1 MSQQSSA
8 VRHKDLTWQQLRS
21 FCEAARRG
29 SLSAAATALDL
40 AQPTVWAQVR
50 ALERNFNCQL
60 LEAHPRGCRLT
71 PAGQIL
77 VELAA
82 PAVLG
87 IQRLQEEFFSRL
99 QQQTPRL
106 KIATPPRT
114 MHDEM
119 PPCVRAFETQHPHVQ
134 LSLLELANAQ
144 VLPAVVAGT
153 VDLGFTTWVPDD
165 DQALWVEKTACY
177 QLPTLLVVPFEHP
190 LVKKKRVVPE
200 DLKAYPFVN
209 SPHNV
214 SGDPVA
220 HAALLSLGCYDHPD
234 RRMEAFYVSSIRRY
248 VELGFGLGLVAAF
261 PEPAERAFC
270 REIDLSRHFGRTTV
284 YALTR
289 VDTTPAPLLA
299 EFVATVM
306 RIHRRGGG
314 GPARA

>member
-1 MSQQSSA
+1 MPQKQPV
-8 VRHKDLTWQQLRS
+8 VRHKELTWQQLRS
-21 FCEAARRG
+21 FCEAARLG
-29 SLSAAATALDL
+29 SLSAAAAALDL

-50 ALERNFNCQL
+50 TLERNFNCQL
-60 LEAHPRGCRLT
+60 LKADQRGCRLT
-71 PAGQIL
+71 PEGQIL

-87 IQRLQEEFFSRL
+87 IQRLHEEFLSRL

-119 PPCVRAFETQHPHVQ
+119 PACVRAFEDRFPTVQ

-144 VLPAVVAGT
+144 ILPAVASGE
-153 VDLGFTTWVPDD
+153 VDLGFTTWVPDNET
-165 DQALWVEKTACY
+165 ALWVKKTACY
-177 QLPTLLVVPFEHP
+177 QLPTLLVVPMNHP
-190 LVKKKRVVPE
+190 LASKKRVVPA
-200 DLKAYPFVN
+200 DLKKFPFVN

-220 HAALLSLGCYDHPD
+220 HAALLALGCYNHPQ

-261 PEPAERAFC
+261 PEPPPRAFC
-270 REIDLSRHFGRTTV
+270 REIDMSRHFGKTTV
-284 YALTR
+284 FAITR
-289 VDTTPAPLLA
+289 VDTTPSLPLR
-299 EFVATVM
+299 EFVATV
-306 RIHRRGGG
+306 IETIRREL
-314 GPARA
+314 A

>member
-1 MSQQSSA
+1 MPRPPSPT
-8 VRHKDLTWQQLRS
+8 RHKELTWQQLRS
-21 FCEAARRG
+21 FCETARLG
-29 SLSAAATALDL
+29 SLSAAALALDL

-50 ALERNFNCQL
+50 ALERNFDCKL
-60 LEAHPRGCRLT
+60 LTAHPRGCRLT
-71 PAGQIL
+71 AEGQVL

-87 IQRLQEEFFSRL
+87 IQRLQDEFQIRL
-99 QQQTPRL
+99 KQRVPRL

-119 PPCVRAFETQHPHVQ
+119 PPCVRAFEDRHPDVQ

-144 VLPAVVAGT
+144 ILPAVVSGE

-165 DQALWVEKTACY
+165 EAGLWVEKTACY
-177 QLPTLLVVPFEHP
+177 QLPTLLVIPLDHP
-190 LVKKKRVVPE
+190 LASKKRLIPE
-200 DLKAYPFVN
+200 DLKGFPFVN

-220 HAALLSLGCYDHPD
+220 HAALLSLGSYDVPG

-248 VELGFGLGLVAAF
+248 VELGFGLGLVAAL
-261 PEPAERAFC
+261 PEPPERAYFQ
-270 REIDLSRHFGRTTV
+270 EVDMSKHFGKTTV

-289 VDTTPAPLLA
+289 LDTTPTPLQR
-299 EFVATVM
+299 EFIATVIEVQ
-306 RIHRRGGG
+306 RTGKTAT
-314 GPARA
+314 P